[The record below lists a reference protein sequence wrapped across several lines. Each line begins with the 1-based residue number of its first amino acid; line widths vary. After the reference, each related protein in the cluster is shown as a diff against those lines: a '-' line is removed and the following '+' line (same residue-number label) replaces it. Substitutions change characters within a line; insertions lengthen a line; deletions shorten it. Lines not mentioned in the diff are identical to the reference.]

1 MFKWIQRSNICSEQK
16 SWSDFYFSAAL
27 TFQESFS
34 KQNFYA
40 CAWAK
45 RSDIV
50 ATFHLH
56 SSSVKSPL
64 KNKLFVFLCSVFF
77 WLFCFKIRCDLQI
90 HFIKAILHLTECEWN
105 VAATLLFFCFC
116 TCLKDLFTDT
126 FLNCQFHWKVEIIST
141 FLLRTNATF
150 FLNKLFLS
158 IHLNK
163 VSHYNMAYSLSIT

>member
-64 KNKLFVFLCSVFF
+64 KNKLFVFPCSVFF

-90 HFIKAILHLTECEWN
+90 HFTKAILHLTECEWN
-105 VAATLLFFCFC
+105 VAATLLFF
-116 TCLKDLFTDT
+116 
-126 FLNCQFHWKVEIIST
+126 
-141 FLLRTNATF
+141 LLLHMRKRF
-150 FLNKLFLS
+150 VYWHFPELS
-158 IHLNK
+158 IPLKSRNHFNFSAPNK
-163 VSHYNMAYSLSIT
+163 CHFLFKQIIFEYSFKQSESL